1 MLIQC
6 PECNK
11 EISNK
16 ATACPN
22 CGFPISESA
31 NRQRRKSNR
40 RKRLPNGFGQ
50 ITEIKGLRKPF
61 RVSVTVGK
69 NDVGRPICKLLK
81 PDAYFKTYNDAY
93 SALLEYNKKPYELSS
108 IITMN
113 ELFERW
119 FEVYSKKDI
128 TKNRLKLFKIC
139 WKYCSSVYD
148 ILVPNLRIP
157 HIKYCLEHG
166 TYEKNTGVTPLSTS
180 MVRVLKTVFDLMLDY
195 AIEYEL
201 TDKNYS
207 RLISLQ
213 NMENLKYTV
222 KTGHIS
228 FNDEEL
234 SILWDNCNDTN
245 IQLILINCYTGFR
258 PSELISI
265 TTNNV
270 HLDEKYIIG
279 GSKTKAGTNRV
290 VPIHPKIYEFIKN
303 FYSADNK
310 YLFNNYG
317 ANKYQSYRKNFTD
330 TIKSCDI
337 SSNHKPHDCRKT
349 FVTLAKKHELN
360 EYAIK
365 YIVGHSITDITEK
378 TYTDR
383 DPEWLYSEILKIK

>member
-11 EISNK
+11 EISDK
-16 ATACPN
+16 AIACPN
-22 CGFPISESA
+22 CGFPINKSTK
-31 NRQRRKSNR
+31 RQCRQANR

-61 RVSVTVGK
+61 RVSITVGK
-69 NDVGRPICKLLK
+69 NDKGRPICKLLK
-81 PDAYFKTYNDAY
+81 PEAYFKTYNDAY
-93 SALLEYNKKPYELSS
+93 SALLEYNKKPYELNS
-108 IITMN
+108 IINMS
-113 ELFERW
+113 ELFDKW
-119 FEVYSKKDI
+119 FETYSKKDV
-128 TKNRLKLFKIC
+128 TKNRLDSFKVG
-139 WKYCSSVYD
+139 WKYCQSVYD
-148 ILVPNLRIP
+148 ILVQNLRIP
-157 HIKYCLEHG
+157 HIKYCLENG
-166 TYEKNTGVTPLSTS
+166 TYDKKSGVASLPIS
-180 MVRVLKTVFDLMLDY
+180 MVPVVKTIFDLMLDY
-195 AIEYEL
+195 ALEYEL

-213 NMENLKYTV
+213 NMENLKYSV
-222 KTGHIS
+222 KSGHIS
-228 FNDEEL
+228 FSEEEL
-234 SILWDNCNDTN
+234 NILWNKCDDAT

-265 TTNNV
+265 TTDNV

-290 VPIHPKIYEFIKN
+290 VPIHPRIYGFIEN
-303 FYSADNK
+303 FYSLDNK

-317 ANKYQSYRKNFTD
+317 VSKYQIYRKNFID
-330 TIKSCDI
+330 TMKLCDI
-337 SSNHKPHDCRKT
+337 NQNHKLHDCRKT
-349 FVTLAKKHELN
+349 FVTLAKRYELN

-383 DPEWLYSEILKIK
+383 DPNWLYTEILKIK

>member
-11 EISNK
+11 EISDK
-16 ATACPN
+16 AIACPN
-22 CGFPISESA
+22 CGFPINKSA
-31 NRQRRKSNR
+31 KRQHRQTNR

-69 NDVGRPICKLLK
+69 NDKGRPICKLLK
-81 PDAYFKTYNDAY
+81 PEAYFKTYNDAY
-93 SALLEYNKKPYELSS
+93 SALLEYNKKPYELNS
-108 IITMN
+108 IINMS
-113 ELFERW
+113 ELFDKWLET
-119 FEVYSKKDI
+119 YSKKDV
-128 TKNRLKLFKIC
+128 TKNRLDSFKVG
-139 WKYCSSVYD
+139 WKYCQSVYD
-148 ILVPNLRIP
+148 ILVQNLRIP
-157 HIKYCLEHG
+157 HIKYCLENG
-166 TYEKNTGVTPLSTS
+166 TYDKKSGVASLPIS
-180 MVRVLKTVFDLMLDY
+180 MVPVVKTIFDLMLDY
-195 AIEYEL
+195 ALEYEL

-213 NMENLKYTV
+213 NMENLKYSV
-222 KTGHIS
+222 KSGHIS
-228 FNDEEL
+228 FSEEEL
-234 SILWDNCNDTN
+234 NILWNKCDDAT

-265 TTNNV
+265 TTDNV

-290 VPIHPKIYEFIKN
+290 VPIHPRIYGFIEN
-303 FYSADNK
+303 FYSLDNK

-317 ANKYQSYRKNFTD
+317 VSKYQIYRKNFID
-330 TIKSCDI
+330 TMKLCDI
-337 SSNHKPHDCRKT
+337 NQNHKLHDCRKT
-349 FVTLAKKHELN
+349 FVTLAKRYELN

-383 DPEWLYSEILKIK
+383 DPNWLYTEILKIK